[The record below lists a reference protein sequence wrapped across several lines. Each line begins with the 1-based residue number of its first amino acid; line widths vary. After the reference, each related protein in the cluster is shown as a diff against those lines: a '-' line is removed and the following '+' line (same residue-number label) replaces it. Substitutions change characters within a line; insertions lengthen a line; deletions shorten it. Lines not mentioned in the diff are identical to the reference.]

1 MLNAITIDVEEYFHP
16 TEVQKSVNFDSW
28 KDLPSRVEDQTFR
41 ILDLL
46 ASKNSKATFFVLG
59 WVAEHH
65 PRIAQAIVQA
75 GHEIGCHSYAHQL
88 VYKLTP
94 KEFRDD
100 TRRAVAAIEN
110 ACGVTPKSYRAP
122 SYSIT
127 SGTIWA
133 LDILVEEGFTQDSSI
148 YPITH
153 DRYGIPGYNRHAH
166 MIDTP
171 SGRIQEV
178 PIATSK
184 SAHGRLSPVGGGAYL
199 RLLPYRYTA
208 AGIRRLNVHEGEAA
222 CIYFHPW
229 EIDEHQPR
237 LAKGI
242 ISRLRTYTGLKGM
255 YGKVSR
261 LLTDFQFSSMQ
272 MAYGPKA
279 IARPAME
286 QRVPVSSCEV
296 GSVPSRRL
304 A

>member
-16 TEVQKSVNFDSW
+16 TEVQKSVDLESW
-28 KDLPSRVEDQTFR
+28 KHLPSRVEGQVLR
-41 ILDLL
+41 ILELL
-46 ASKNSKATFFVLG
+46 DSKQTKATFFILG

-65 PRIAQAIVQA
+65 PRVAQAIVAA

-94 KEFRDD
+94 KQFLDD
-100 TRRAVAAIEN
+100 TRRAVAAIED
-110 ACGVTPKSYRAP
+110 ACGVSPKSYRAP

-127 SGTIWA
+127 SGTLWA
-133 LDILVEEGFTQDSSI
+133 LDILVSEGFIQDSSI
-148 YPITH
+148 YPISH
-153 DRYGIPGYNRHAH
+153 DRYGIPGYNRHSH
-166 MIDTP
+166 IIDTP
-171 SGRIQEV
+171 SGRLQEV

-208 AGIRRLNVHEGEAA
+208 AGIRRLNQVEGEAA

-229 EIDEHQPR
+229 EIDVDQPR
-237 LAKGI
+237 LAQGL
-242 ISRLRTYTGLKGM
+242 ISRMRTYTGLKSM

-261 LLTDFQFSSMQ
+261 LLTDFQFSTMQ
-272 MAYGPKA
+272 IAYAPQA
-279 IARPAME
+279 IARPMVE
-286 QRVPVSSCEV
+286 QRVLVSSGDV
-296 GSVPSRRL
+296 RSVPSRHV